1 MFLNKC
7 CYLNGWYKIYVLKWV
22 LNEIKKVE
30 NIVIYFLNL
39 EEFFFRFIFNDF
51 LYIIDIE
58 RSVMLLIFKYENVYF
73 DLFLDLSIGLI
84 EGIIFSFWNEFY

>member
-1 MFLNKC
+1 MLLNKC

-39 EEFFFRFIFNDF
+39 EEFFF
-51 LYIIDIE
+51 
-58 RSVMLLIFKYENVYF
+58 
-73 DLFLDLSIGLI
+73 
-84 EGIIFSFWNEFY
+84 

>member
-1 MFLNKC
+1 MK
-7 CYLNGWYKIYVLKWV
+7 LK
-22 LNEIKKVE
+22 KSRK
-30 NIVIYFLNL
+30 YCNL
-39 EEFFFRFIFNDF
+39 FFKFRRIFFFRFIFNDF

>member
-1 MFLNKC
+1 MGFKWNK
-7 CYLNGWYKIYVLKWV
+7 
-22 LNEIKKVE
+22 KKYIGRKYC
-30 NIVIYFLNL
+30 NFFFKFRRI
-39 EEFFFRFIFNDF
+39 FFFRFIFNDF